1 MDTGGLISKTVVYID
16 DEAVTHDDI
25 DLGARP
31 FAVDT
36 NDRTLITIRGGI
48 DPGNVPI
55 EVDIL
60 GRSEAEP

>member
-1 MDTGGLISKTVVYID
+1 MDTGALISKTVVYID
-16 DEAVTHDDI
+16 DEAVTHVDI
-25 DLGARP
+25 DLGTRP
-31 FAVDT
+31 FAVDA
-36 NDRTLITIRGGI
+36 NDRTLIAIWGGI